1 MKNFIPQGCYIFV
14 RNINA
19 HLFYI
24 HKIMVSP
31 LYFVKHGT
39 DIICICY
46 KIEIFILFY
55 LFIYFFQMKIAF
67 IAFVLNFLFFF
78 ATVTPCPESDCS

>member
-67 IAFVLNFLFFF
+67 ILSLLY
-78 ATVTPCPESDCS
+78 